1 MFSLKERKL
10 YTYCAFVYWRKDDDS
25 SDIADII
32 VFRDENPD
40 PEIMEMWLP
49 DDELYHTEIV
59 DVTTNKPIPDPDY
72 YENVLGTGYIF
83 VNHNGCDCQFG
94 YITMSDIKREDN
106 YQVPVVGLKIIY
118 R

>member
-10 YTYCAFVYWRKDDDS
+10 YTYCAFVYWDKD
-25 SDIADII
+25 SDNSESACII
-32 VFRDENPD
+32 VFRDENPH
-40 PEIMEMWLP
+40 PETMEMWLP
-49 DDELYHTEIV
+49 DEDLYYTEIV